1 MERCA
6 LNESTKNEARPNVN
20 ANYHTTLSGN
30 NLRRPHLCI
39 YIDGTLPS
47 HPICRSNDNKV
58 GVARRKERRAALRAT
73 TVEATAGN
81 IEVNA
86 KKWTAAVFHPIKSN
100 ITLEIRWR
108 EVVGKHSKTN
118 FCFGMIFLATTMVYM
133 GLIYF
138 GLEILLHICMV
149 ICLYFCQMF
158 HDVFNRGNS
167 FGILRVYPN
176 RFDIIWHKSMNT
188 CQGRSYP
195 TWEFK
200 NCAICHQAESTTD
213 LAPWEI
219 EEDQAFLCDQTIL
232 ANLKPWKTQAEA
244 H

>member
-86 KKWTAAVFHPIKSN
+86 KK
-100 ITLEIRWR
+100 
-108 EVVGKHSKTN
+108 
-118 FCFGMIFLATTMVYM
+118 
-133 GLIYF
+133 
-138 GLEILLHICMV
+138 
-149 ICLYFCQMF
+149 
-158 HDVFNRGNS
+158 
-167 FGILRVYPN
+167 
-176 RFDIIWHKSMNT
+176 
-188 CQGRSYP
+188 
-195 TWEFK
+195 
-200 NCAICHQAESTTD
+200 
-213 LAPWEI
+213 
-219 EEDQAFLCDQTIL
+219 
-232 ANLKPWKTQAEA
+232 
-244 H
+244 